1 MSATFANGHI
11 IFIASGGMCL
21 AIAAAVYLL
30 AKGVRLL
37 CDIGD
42 DKRYVQD
49 ALWIA
54 RARARYG
61 VTTAAD
67 DNILRR
73 FGSPPEGK

>member
-1 MSATFANGHI
+1 MTITNGHVVLM
-11 IFIASGGMCL
+11 AVAVMCL

-37 CDIGD
+37 CDIGG

>member
-1 MSATFANGHI
+1 MSMTITNGHVVLM
-11 IFIASGGMCL
+11 AVAVMCL

-42 DKRYVQD
+42 DKRYAQD

>member
-1 MSATFANGHI
+1 MSMTITNGHVVLM
-11 IFIASGGMCL
+11 AVAVMCL

-37 CDIGD
+37 CDIGG

>member
-1 MSATFANGHI
+1 MSMTITNGHVVLM
-11 IFIASGGMCL
+11 AVAVMCL

-73 FGSPPEGK
+73 FGSPPEDK